1 MFKIRII
8 AVGSLKKGPEFDLF
22 TLYADRMREP
32 IQLVEIKSC
41 RDFQKHIP
49 AKSYVI
55 ACDER
60 GEDLTTIELY
70 NQFSLHSSVTFLI
83 GADDGFPKDLLF
95 QKKISFG
102 RMTWPHL
109 LVRGLLME
117 QLYRCQQIFYNHP
130 YHRY

>member
-95 QKKISFG
+95 QKKY
-102 RMTWPHL
+102 HL
-109 LVRGLLME
+109 VV
-117 QLYRCQQIFYNHP
+117 
-130 YHRY
+130 